1 MAEDDEKAKKLAAQI
16 RASTESDEFDLQG
29 FGAEQCEKLAA
40 AAFAKALPIS
50 EMVRLSFV
58 VCGGKKVRQKYADA
72 LPAMWADALKKV
84 GFSEDRGA
92 SLDKSCQGLFKFQ
105 HNTDTDLKVT
115 HVYPKLDP
123 EAAAVDISEGGSE
136 QRALTPIDLITFAEL
151 PTFERM
157 IAAKCPSLAQR
168 RKALE
173 VIKEAR
179 AGLKASEEK
188 LVKGEQLTDEEQH
201 RYDTLEDEGLEKKQ
215 SYLSKLLEGMID
227 KGQLTNGEKDAVLEQ
242 LASKVEQLEVQI
254 ASAESEGKAKR
265 VEKLQTM
272 LSELRVRVGTVRDAK
287 PIKRSVKFE
296 KEIAAAQKK
305 LADLEKLENSKVVLP
320 LSEVQKLAAKPKLLE
335 DLKAMQTESRG
346 WFSPE

>member
-1 MAEDDEKAKKLAAQI
+1 M
-16 RASTESDEFDLQG
+16 
-29 FGAEQCEKLAA
+29 
-40 AAFAKALPIS
+40 
-50 EMVRLSFV
+50 
-58 VCGGKKVRQKYADA
+58 
-72 LPAMWADALKKV
+72 
-84 GFSEDRGA
+84 
-92 SLDKSCQGLFKFQ
+92 
-105 HNTDTDLKVT
+105 
-115 HVYPKLDP
+115 
-123 EAAAVDISEGGSE
+123 
-136 QRALTPIDLITFAEL
+136 
-151 PTFERM
+151 
-157 IAAKCPSLAQR
+157 
-168 RKALE
+168 
-173 VIKEAR
+173 IKEAR